1 MNLSRSMYYY
11 ESKKDDTEVINKL
24 QELALKKPMEGQDK
38 FYFRIR
44 KEGLIWNHKRVQRVY
59 KMLGLNKKRKVKKRL
74 PSRDKQPLCVPI
86 SPNETWSMDFMSDS
100 LMNSRKFRVFNL
112 IDDYNRE
119 ILKIEPYFSITST
132 RVISILERAVLEKGK
147 PKAIRVDN
155 GPEFIAIVL
164 KNWTESNDI
173 LLQFIQP
180 GKPMQ
185 NGFIE
190 RFNRSY
196 RQDVLDANLFMNLT
210 EVKIASD
217 EFERDYNYHRP
228 HEALGNLSPI
238 DYKIKQG
245 HGEFFSGILHKEY
258 KENAL

>member
-119 ILKIEPYFSITST
+119 VLKIEPYFSITST

-147 PKAIRVDN
+147 PKVIRVDN

-164 KNWTESNDI
+164 KTGLKAMI
-173 LLQFIQP
+173 
-180 GKPMQ
+180 
-185 NGFIE
+185 
-190 RFNRSY
+190 Y
-196 RQDVLDANLFMNLT
+196 CYNLFNQANQCKMGL
-210 EVKIASD
+210 
-217 EFERDYNYHRP
+217 
-228 HEALGNLSPI
+228 
-238 DYKIKQG
+238 
-245 HGEFFSGILHKEY
+245 
-258 KENAL
+258 